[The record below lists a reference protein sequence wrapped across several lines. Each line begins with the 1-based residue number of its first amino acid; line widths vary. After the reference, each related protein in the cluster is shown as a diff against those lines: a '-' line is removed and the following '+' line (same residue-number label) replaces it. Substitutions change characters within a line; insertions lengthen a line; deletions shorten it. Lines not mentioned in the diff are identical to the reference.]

1 MITCTEPSIYGFVTQ
16 DTMIAIDWESEQIK
30 KNWFILIFHLT
41 FTYKLF
47 ETILS
52 ILTKNVSAIL
62 YALKKKQRL
71 AGIQNCFW
79 EDWNKKDD

>member
-52 ILTKNVSAIL
+52 ILTKKFSAIL

-71 AGIQNCFW
+71 AGIQNCFRVI
-79 EDWNKKDD
+79 